1 MIHSLAPFA
10 KARVEFLSKYAW
22 SVLWFRLNL
31 AGSNGETDEGNNI
44 SKDQA
49 PKAFSSGASTVKEC
63 GGL

>member
-1 MIHSLAPFA
+1 M
-10 KARVEFLSKYAW
+10 
-22 SVLWFRLNL
+22 
-31 AGSNGETDEGNNI
+31 DEGNNI